1 MSGRT
6 SGQRQY
12 ITRVDDRERLL
23 DEISQHCDLRER
35 LAMIPPSAKWRGVYF
50 NTVSGVLERAGKL
63 AEYQRLMPETYS
75 ALRLYPTGELLEHVA
90 VGGALLRSPA
100 EVHAGM
106 LEIGRDNAVYFAK
119 SLLGRTMLRLL
130 TNDPYRLLQQAI
142 SGRRQSANHGRWRLE
157 RTGER
162 SAVMHFEQE
171 YAWIES
177 YALGAGIGTFE
188 SVGTPANFEV
198 ELDGPYD
205 GRHIITW

>member
-1 MSGRT
+1 
-6 SGQRQY
+6 
-12 ITRVDDRERLL
+12 
-23 DEISQHCDLRER
+23 
-35 LAMIPPSAKWRGVYF
+35 MIPPLAKWRGVYF
-50 NTVSGVLERAGKL
+50 NTISGVLERAGKL

-75 ALRLYPTGELLEHVA
+75 ALRLYPAGELLEHVA

-106 LEIGRDNAVYFAK
+106 QEVGRDNALYFST

-130 TNDPYRLLQQAI
+130 SNDPFRLLQQAV
-142 SGRRQSANHGRWRLE
+142 SGRRQSATYGRWRLE

-162 SAVMHFEQE
+162 SATMHFEQE

-177 YALGAGIGTFE
+177 YMRGAGVGTFE
-188 SVGTPANFEV
+188 SVGVQGSFDV

-205 GRHIITW
+205 GRHLIKW